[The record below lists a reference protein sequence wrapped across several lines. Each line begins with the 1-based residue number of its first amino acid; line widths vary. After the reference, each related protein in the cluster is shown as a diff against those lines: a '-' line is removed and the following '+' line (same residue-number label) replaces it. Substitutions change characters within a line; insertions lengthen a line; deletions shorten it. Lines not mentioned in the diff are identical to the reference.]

1 MIYQQIFNK
10 SNMNC
15 ATSGSGTAYPSGA
28 PEFVPRLVGFLLFA
42 LYNYMSSRFFLPF
55 CGVSDDLQVKTMLV
69 RLNSICFVGGQSCFI
84 HINCT

>member
-42 LYNYMSSRFFLPF
+42 LYNYMSLRFFLPLNHER
-55 CGVSDDLQVKTMLV
+55 GNDDQQDLVPTSTLTTDSD
-69 RLNSICFVGGQSCFI
+69 ICFLR
-84 HINCT
+84 